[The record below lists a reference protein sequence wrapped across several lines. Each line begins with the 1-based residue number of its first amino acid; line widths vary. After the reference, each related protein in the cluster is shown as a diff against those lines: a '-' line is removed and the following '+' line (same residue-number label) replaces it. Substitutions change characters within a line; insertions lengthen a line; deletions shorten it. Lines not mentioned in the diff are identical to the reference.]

1 MPVVSRIYTL
11 RVNSSNAKKVFT
23 YPEVFDSSGISVY
36 LEDEYGNFFG
46 YVYDYTIDANAFSY
60 ENVGQKNIWISYGDY
75 STYYTVTLKNDWS
88 IRINSVGVKKNFY
101 QYADTFTTSGLQVFL
116 AINGV
121 EAQIATSDYSI
132 SVSGLVGNYFED
144 YGSKYVR
151 ISVTREGETKT
162 KQYGIQVE
170 QLEYYIQFINTPKTN
185 YHLNDTFNNPQVKI
199 TYSNGDED
207 IHNTTISS
215 ISDSASTPT
224 SSVTTSGNSRT
235 ITLSFT
241 PLVTQLG
248 TLTKTLDIKVR
259 DWTLDLNTTNVK
271 TEYFYESSAGEI
283 TNDSIDITGLV
294 ARKKWDFDNSVYEYE
309 SISNSNLSKS
319 LSGTT
324 VTISSNSKSAT
335 YSITKTQ
342 NALLEI
348 ELNISGVKTTFGLNE
363 AFTTDG
369 LIVTGVWKNG
379 TSRTLIATEW
389 ETDDTTSITGTSG
402 EHIVTIKSTDNADII
417 RKYAIT
423 VLGIKNIKVV
433 PIKTTY
439 FVGESF
445 RLAQSSEDTTD
456 VEIYA
461 IDSNNSQYRI
471 YGDYTSIKNGDEF
484 RTQGA
489 YKNKISVVGEDG
501 VLESE
506 YKINVVLY
514 NGGYTENHYT
524 LKPNTS
530 VTSIIQNGK
539 TINFRDDNNE
549 PNGMY
554 PLYPNGVYSNA
565 NNDCKGYVVLGN
577 DGTSNKEKQN
587 AHIVLFDDYTNI
599 SHDGNIVV
607 KFPHINEE
615 NSNKINGC
623 KFGHIYNNR
632 LFVSGNSKYKN
643 CDWHSGDVNRSQ
655 DTYGESGDYTYFA
668 DLDYCYYGTDNTA
681 IVGYDVSRNGD
692 LMVLK
697 ESSNQEATIYK
708 RSIKYENVVDSSGNT
723 LKYVEDRYTLEDM
736 NANGG
741 LGGFTK
747 DTIVN
752 HLGDTYF
759 LTKEGIK
766 KLSYRANIYENA
778 KYTYDVSSKI
788 NFKIKN
794 EKLQA
799 SVLFNDND
807 KLILKTDRGLYIG
820 IDDFRESE
828 DYHELEW
835 YYLDIQD
842 VRCILSFVDNYIIY
856 GNSIGEIFK
865 LDFNKYFYKDRDR
878 IELPS
883 GTILPS
889 TIDDNTIITSIND
902 LTYDNNTLNQTDIIT
917 YNDDYEDYFNEND
930 ILHILGKNGDNWKPL
945 HAEIGWYCT
954 WSRAILDFELVSSN
968 GSGSPKY
975 IYVKD
980 TSPNKNMYYD
990 GRIVYIDQYIYG
1002 MGLTDKFN
1010 GKKYRLKLIESGY
1023 DDTDG
1028 FFEKYGLLDA
1038 TSNITVDIPNGTH
1051 SMRLSFALD
1060 ENYEARIVDID
1071 RDNHT
1076 FKLKGDHNNY
1086 LELII
1091 YNNESYTSYR
1101 GYITKEKNISAY
1113 YITKPFDFG
1122 TMMYEKNVFMWTFAN
1137 DTGLA
1142 SETLIKYYTSRKQA
1156 GYQVGIS
1163 PLSMNM
1169 KDLSFFSFSFENDML
1184 PHTYTRMRTLAN
1196 ISYLALIFENTN
1208 DSNIVMNNL
1217 TILYSL
1223 ARTAKGVK

>member
-1 MPVVSRIYTL
+1 MYGL
-11 RVNSSNAKKVFT
+11 
-23 YPEVFDSSGISVY
+23 YPDG
-36 LEDEYGNFFG
+36 
-46 YVYDYTIDANAFSY
+46 
-60 ENVGQKNIWISYGDY
+60 
-75 STYYTVTLKNDWS
+75 
-88 IRINSVGVKKNFY
+88 
-101 QYADTFTTSGLQVFL
+101 
-116 AINGV
+116 
-121 EAQIATSDYSI
+121 
-132 SVSGLVGNYFED
+132 
-144 YGSKYVR
+144 
-151 ISVTREGETKT
+151 
-162 KQYGIQVE
+162 
-170 QLEYYIQFINTPKTN
+170 
-185 YHLNDTFNNPQVKI
+185 
-199 TYSNGDED
+199 
-207 IHNTTISS
+207 
-215 ISDSASTPT
+215 DSA
-224 SSVTTSGNSRT
+224 
-235 ITLSFT
+235 
-241 PLVTQLG
+241 
-248 TLTKTLDIKVR
+248 K
-259 DWTLDLNTTNVK
+259 
-271 TEYFYESSAGEI
+271 E
-283 TNDSIDITGLV
+283 
-294 ARKKWDFDNSVYEYE
+294 
-309 SISNSNLSKS
+309 
-319 LSGTT
+319 
-324 VTISSNSKSAT
+324 
-335 YSITKTQ
+335 
-342 NALLEI
+342 
-348 ELNISGVKTTFGLNE
+348 
-363 AFTTDG
+363 
-369 LIVTGVWKNG
+369 
-379 TSRTLIATEW
+379 
-389 ETDDTTSITGTSG
+389 
-402 EHIVTIKSTDNADII
+402 
-417 RKYAIT
+417 
-423 VLGIKNIKVV
+423 
-433 PIKTTY
+433 
-439 FVGESF
+439 
-445 RLAQSSEDTTD
+445 
-456 VEIYA
+456 
-461 IDSNNSQYRI
+461 
-471 YGDYTSIKNGDEF
+471 
-484 RTQGA
+484 
-489 YKNKISVVGEDG
+489 
-501 VLESE
+501 
-506 YKINVVLY
+506 
-514 NGGYTENHYT
+514 
-524 LKPNTS
+524 
-530 VTSIIQNGK
+530 
-539 TINFRDDNNE
+539 
-549 PNGMY
+549 
-554 PLYPNGVYSNA
+554 
-565 NNDCKGYVVLGN
+565 CKGYVVLGN
-577 DGTSNKEKQN
+577 SGENGKEKQN

-607 KFPHINEE
+607 KFPHIVEG

-632 LFVSGNSKYKN
+632 LFISGNSEYKN

-655 DTYGESGDYTYFA
+655 DEYGESGDYTYFA

-794 EKLQA
+794 ENLQA
-799 SVLFNDND
+799 SVLFNDDD

-835 YYLDIQD
+835 YFLDIQD
-842 VRCILSFVDNYIIY
+842 VRCILSFVDNYILY

-883 GTILPS
+883 GTILPN
-889 TIDDNTIITSIND
+889 TQEEDDSLIITSIND
-902 LTYDNNTLNQTDIIT
+902 FTYNDMADENPINHDVIT
-917 YNDDYEDYFNEND
+917 YNEDYDGYFNEND
-930 ILHILGKNGDNWKPL
+930 ILHILGKVGDDWKPL
-945 HAEIGWYCT
+945 HAVIGYYYKRYIENFT
-954 WSRAILDFELVSSN
+954 LVSSSDI
-968 GSGSPKY
+968 SGSPKY
-975 IYVKD
+975 ICVKD
-980 TSPNKNMYYD
+980 TTPNRELYYD
-990 GRIVYIDQYIYG
+990 GRIVYIDRYSKTNSSQISNI
-1002 MGLTDKFN
+1002 LN
-1010 GKKYRLKLIESGY
+1010 GTQLKLKLIEDGY
-1023 DDTDG
+1023 DSNGYYELFRLMSLDG
-1028 FFEKYGLLDA
+1028 TLE
-1038 TSNITVDIPNGTH
+1038 VDIPSSTQ
-1051 SMRLSFALD
+1051 SIRLSFQLD

-1076 FKLKGDHNNY
+1076 FKLKGDHDIYIELFDFNNY
-1086 LELII
+1086 E
-1091 YNNESYTSYR
+1091 YTSFK
-1101 GYITKEKNISAY
+1101 GYITKEKNIGAY

-1196 ISYLALIFENTN
+1196 ISYLALIFENTK